1 MVLHLDPTSQNN
13 EILVS
18 SVIEEKFSDLD
29 VIMFDISKISLKII
43 KNIQSTLHIAYLI
56 SMYMILHIS
65 KRLTADL
72 K

>member
-29 VIMFDISKISLKII
+29 VIMFDISKISSK
-43 KNIQSTLHIAYLI
+43 TL
-56 SMYMILHIS
+56 
-65 KRLTADL
+65 
-72 K
+72 